1 MARSSSGGVVVVQM
15 EALPKY
21 DDWRQ
26 VGGDQER
33 VLEPIAE
40 VRR

>member
-15 EALPKY
+15 EAFPKY
-21 DDWRQ
+21 DDWKQ
-26 VGGDQER
+26 VGGDQQE